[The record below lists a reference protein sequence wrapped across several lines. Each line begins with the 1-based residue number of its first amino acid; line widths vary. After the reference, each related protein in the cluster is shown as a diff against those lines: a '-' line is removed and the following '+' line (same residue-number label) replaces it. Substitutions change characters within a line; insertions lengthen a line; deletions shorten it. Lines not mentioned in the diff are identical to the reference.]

1 MKINITHPVFQVVS
15 DIVDEKGLVAYTIGG
30 YVRDLIL
37 GRPSKDIDIVV
48 LGSGISLARSVAR
61 VLHIRDIAVYKN
73 FGTAMIRY
81 NDVEV
86 EFVGAR
92 RESYSKDSRKP
103 AVEEGTLEDDQK
115 RRDFTINTLALCLN
129 KSHFGELTDPFNGLE
144 DIKQGI
150 IRTTADPEYTF
161 SDDPLRMMRAIRF
174 ASQLQFTL
182 DEKTYKG
189 IVSQIDRMNI
199 ISAERITEEIHKI
212 LLTPQPSVGFML
224 LEQTGLL
231 HKIFPELADLKG
243 VDVKEGLR
251 HKDNFLHTLQVVD
264 NVSQMNGNIW
274 LRWAALLHDIG
285 KPATKSFSPEQGWTF
300 HGHDHVGQKMI
311 PQIFRR
317 LRLPMNEKMKYVKK
331 MVALHLRP
339 IALVDDEVTDSA
351 IRRLLYDAGE
361 DVEDLML
368 LCEADIT
375 SKNEKRIRKYQS
387 NFRHVRQKIK
397 EIEKKDRIRDF
408 QPPVRGE
415 TIMETFR
422 IKPGR
427 YVGIIKNAIKDA
439 ILDGEISNNYEEAF
453 HFMLKKG
460 EELGLKPMQNDKTSD
475 ANGESQE

>member
-1 MKINITHPVFQVVS
+1 MKINLNHPVFQVVS
-15 DIVDEKGLVAYTIGG
+15 DIVEEKGLAAYAIGG

-61 VLHIRDIAVYKN
+61 VLHIKDIAVYKN

-81 NDVEV
+81 DDVEV

-129 KSHFGELTDPFNGLE
+129 KRHFGELTDPFNGLE

-161 SDDPLRMMRAIRF
+161 SDDPLRMMRATRF

-182 DEKTYKG
+182 DETAYKG
-189 IVSQIDRMNI
+189 IVSQVDRMDI
-199 ISAERITEEIHKI
+199 VSAERITDEVHKI
-212 LLTPQPSVGFML
+212 LLSPQPSVGLIL

-243 VDVKEGLR
+243 VEVKDGLR
-251 HKDNFLHTLQVVD
+251 HKDNFFHTLQVVD
-264 NVSQMNGNIW
+264 NVSQMNGNLW
-274 LRWAALLHDIG
+274 LRWAALFHDIG
-285 KPATKSFSPEQGWTF
+285 KPSTKAFSPEQGWTF
-300 HGHDHVGQKMI
+300 HGHDYVGQKMI

-361 DVEDLML
+361 EVEDLML

-375 SKNEKRIRKYQS
+375 SNNEKRIRKYQN

-415 TIMETFR
+415 TIMETFQ
-422 IKPGR
+422 IEPGR

-453 HFMLKKG
+453 RFMLKKG
-460 EELGLKPMQNDKTSD
+460 EELGLKPIQNDKTSG